1 MQCRAC
7 FITISL
13 LARALFSSSSPKRAQ
28 RASAGIQITFYM
40 NGLSKSLTPT
50 STIGVIFALI
60 ENHQAAAK
68 ALEDTL
74 KLSTCPRRFPA
85 QSPSPHGVTVNQE
98 SETSKK
104 SFLFFSIFARESGR
118 RVCIVDR
125 EHGTKV
131 KAQTLQPCA
140 GCETRGRVLLLTIPT
155 HVRAQAPHF
164 AVSIRDHFLSDV
176 SV

>member
-1 MQCRAC
+1 MFQSQELGNYQRA
-7 FITISL
+7 IDLLSEMRD
-13 LARALFSSSSPKRAQ
+13 LARD
-28 RASAGIQITFYM
+28 G
-40 NGLSKSLTPT
+40 GLAREEFAAAERV
-50 STIGVIFALI
+50 GVIFALI